1 MEYNL
6 QIYITK
12 IDQKFSL
19 SEIMIRFDIDGAR
32 KFYNPTLYSYAKTFL
47 YKNVTIIVVCSP
59 ENKIVD
65 SLEFDAVHTHFSSH
79 YKCNMSIVELK
90 CMGVEYHCITF
101 CGLFSLISNN
111 DNQNCLS
118 LYVSY
123 NNMSSSSTYI
133 FQHICSCTYKIIC
146 TPFEL
151 HHLNLAKYA

>member
-1 MEYNL
+1 ML
-6 QIYITK
+6 IATQKIYYPI
-12 IDQKFSL
+12 
-19 SEIMIRFDIDGAR
+19 
-32 KFYNPTLYSYAKTFL
+32 LYSYVKIFL
-47 YKNVTIIVVCSP
+47 RKNVTITVFCSP

-65 SLEFDAVHTHFSSH
+65 SLEFYVVHTHFSSH

-123 NNMSSSSTYI
+123 NSMSSTSTYI
-133 FQHICSCTYKIIC
+133 F
-146 TPFEL
+146 
-151 HHLNLAKYA
+151 